1 MKREAADPKL
11 SVMRGAWRRRK
22 GDSPTPEPRAKVKGE
37 GWRSIVAGVVTTVAL
52 GVLAAFVE
60 VDKLSAVAPWITLSL
75 LGVLAGKDIGR
86 VADAVVAAVTALRS
100 RG

>member
-22 GDSPTPEPRAKVKGE
+22 GDNPTPEPRVKVKGE
-37 GWRSIVAGVVTTVAL
+37 GWRSVIAGAVTTVAL